1 MTNGTSQGLFV
12 VVAIV
17 IFGIFVFIS
26 YLLFRDNLKP
36 TLANIFCDAFTQV
49 GEKTGLTTGECGVPT
64 EDEEFGYYLF
74 PTMESHIKGDVL
86 YSNTIDGS
94 SLGIQNNSENFYFN
108 YSSFELWDETG
119 EERLPAI
126 FGHNFEIFKSVDT
139 YSILE
144 DGYVYTNE
152 LSVGSG
158 FEKVRLGL
166 GLRDKDSLEYV
177 EYVIEDSL
185 EVMIN
190 DVPLKSLN
198 IFAEEGYFEVDVD
211 EFLSMVKYNEKLKN
225 NEIPRVH
232 TQHFQSEYNAVLYN
246 QDIFTIKYKG
256 ERIDTPISIEIR
268 KKEGSPG

>member
-1 MTNGTSQGLFV
+1 MTNGASQGLFIV
-12 VVAIV
+12 IAVV
-17 IFGIFVFIS
+17 IFGIFVAIS
-26 YLLFRDNLKP
+26 YLLYRDNLTPSLSKM
-36 TLANIFCDAFTQV
+36 FCDSFTQV
-49 GEKTGLTTGECGVPT
+49 SKQTGLNTGECSVPT
-64 EDEEFGYYLF
+64 GTEEFGYYMF
-74 PTMESHIKGDVL
+74 PSMEASLKGDVL

-94 SLGIQNNSENFYFN
+94 SLGIPNNSENFFFN

-126 FGHNFEIFKSVDT
+126 FGHNLEIYKYVST

-152 LSVGSG
+152 LSAGSG
-158 FEKVRLGL
+158 FEKVGIGL

-177 EYVIEDSL
+177 EYDIEDSL

-190 DVPLKSLN
+190 DIPLKSLN
-198 IFAEEGYFEVDVD
+198 IFAEAGYFEVDVD
-211 EFLSMVKYNEKLKN
+211 EILSMVKYNEKLKN

-232 TQHFQSEYNAVLYN
+232 TQYFQSNDSAVLYN

-268 KKEGSPG
+268 KKEGTPG